1 MPKLSIDHRQVE
13 VPPGATVLD
22 AARKLGI
29 DLPALCFRDG
39 CEAST
44 SCLVCMVKI
53 AGHDRFAPACATAA
67 AEGME
72 VESETQ
78 EVHQLRRNA
87 LELLL
92 SDHLGDC
99 LAPCWF
105 ACPARMDIPQMLRQ
119 IAAGQL
125 RQAIAT
131 VKRDIALPAV
141 LGRICPAPCERACRR
156 SGLDGAVAICL
167 LRRYVADVDMAS
179 GDPYMPPCRPPTGRR
194 VAIVGAGPTGLAAAH
209 YLAQQGHAATIF
221 DEGRQAGRTA
231 AAGEPGAIALG
242 GARRRDCAGARAWRR
257 IAARHADRPR
267 RGRLRTCGRS
277 SNAVLL
283 ACGAHAGTHTGDCP
297 DFRVAKM
304 GLSPSAAPANTL
316 ATTPLGILIDK
327 DTFATSLAGVFAAGN
342 AVHGRGLVVRSVAD
356 GKEAAAAIGR
366 FLAAGSVAVPSAF
379 STKIGRMEHGE
390 LVQLAAGSSPE
401 PRLDRPTGGYT
412 AAEAAAQA
420 ARCMHCDCRGLH
432 SCKLRHYAALYGAHP
447 RRYKAPRRPFQQD
460 ASHPEVIFEPGKCID
475 CGLCIQIAAAAG
487 ETLGLSFVGR
497 GFDVRVAVPLG
508 GFLGEALRKAAAD
521 CIAACPTA
529 ALAWKTDAPP
539 PPVDG

>member
-221 DEGRQAGRTA
+221 DEGRQAG
-231 AAGEPGAIALG
+231 
-242 GARRRDCAGARAWRR
+242 
-257 IAARHADRPR
+257 
-267 RGRLRTCGRS
+267 GRLRQESRERLPSEVLDAEIALVLGLGVELRPGTRIGRDAALADLRQEFD
-277 SNAVLL
+277 AVLL